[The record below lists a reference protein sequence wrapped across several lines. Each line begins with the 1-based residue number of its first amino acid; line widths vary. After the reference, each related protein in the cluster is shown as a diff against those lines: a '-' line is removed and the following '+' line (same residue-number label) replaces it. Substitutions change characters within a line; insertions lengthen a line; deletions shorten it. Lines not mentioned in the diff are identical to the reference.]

1 MQAPIYLIR
10 ELRAHVGLSQREF
23 AKVCG
28 LSPATILKC
37 ERGGEISP
45 KTWAKIKKA
54 YNIKERPIE
63 SGDYVIRFY

>member
-1 MQAPIYLIR
+1 MRAPNYIIR
-10 ELRAHVGLSQREF
+10 ELREHVGLSQREF

-45 KTWAKIKKA
+45 NTWAKIKKA
-54 YNIKERPIE
+54 YNIKEKPIA
-63 SGDYVIRFY
+63 SGDYVIMF